1 MTRSRDLRFWL
12 ATFFGALALIG
23 SVAATPAAP
32 ADAAPLKE
40 ARATR
45 ATCPLTGKKAARSSV
60 RRPAVA
66 VRVSNSSDARPQISV
81 GSADLVIETPVEGGL
96 TRLMPVFHCSGATTT
111 GPVRSARFDDAEIVS
126 PFARF
131 LGFSGANARV
141 MTELQSSGLT
151 LATEATATSISR
163 DPAGSTDV
171 NSVRADITALR
182 SLARAAGLGKPAATL
197 RFGDLQRSRTSV
209 ASVTLDF
216 GSTEVGYR
224 WANGSWIRSQDGSA
238 FVDPSGKTV
247 RPTNVLVQEVT
258 TSASGSLFDSL
269 GVASPRFDLRGSG
282 RAFLFRSGKL
292 IAGTWTDP
300 GAGAPVFKTKK
311 GAVMNL
317 APGRTWLELVPSAT
331 GDLQGSIAFR

>member
-1 MTRSRDLRFWL
+1 MTRSRDIRFWL

-23 SVAATPAAP
+23 STAATPAAP
-32 ADAAPLKE
+32 AEAAPV
-40 ARATR
+40 RGTR
-45 ATCPLTGKKAARSSV
+45 TRQATCPLTGKRAAASSV

-66 VRVSNSSDARPQISV
+66 VRVSNSSDARPQVSV

-96 TRLMPVFHCSGATTT
+96 TRLMPVFHCSEAPTT

-131 LGFSGANARV
+131 LAFSGANADV
-141 MTELQSSGLT
+141 MTELDSSGLT
-151 LATEATATSISR
+151 LATEATGTAISR
-163 DPAGSTDV
+163 SPADSTDV
-171 NSVRADITALR
+171 NSVRADVAALR
-182 SLARAAGLGKPAATL
+182 AQARTAGLGKPAATL
-197 RFGDLQRSRTSV
+197 RFGDLQRSRSSV

-216 GSTEVGYR
+216 GSTTVGYR
-224 WANGSWIRSQDGSA
+224 WSKGSWVRSQDGSP
-238 FVDPSGKTV
+238 FVDASGRAVK
-247 RPTNVLVQEVT
+247 PTNVLVQEVD
-258 TSASGSLFDSL
+258 TSASRSLFDSV
-269 GVASPRFDLRGSG
+269 GVPSPRFDLRGTG

-317 APGRTWLELVPSAT
+317 APGQTWLELVPSAA
-331 GDLQGSIAFR
+331 GDLQGSVSFR